1 MQRPSRA
8 RHGREGVRV
17 LAPSFRDTGH
27 ARLDLHVSAAMAQV
41 VELVMR

>member
-8 RHGREGVRV
+8 RRGREGVRV
-17 LAPSFRDTGH
+17 LAPSFRDTWRQVG
-27 ARLDLHVSAAMAQV
+27 HVSAAMAQV